1 MSPTEKKPIKKTAKR
16 GRPKQTKDGQSNR
29 TLILESAL
37 KEFALHGFEG
47 AKISDIAK
55 RAGVVTPA
63 VNYHFKSKEDL
74 WKSSMEYS
82 FDVLLKNS
90 NLSLDGA
97 LQDLDDLSFLRV
109 LVRQFIRYTMH
120 HPEHPRIILLEGM
133 RDTSRSKW
141 LIEKFIYPL
150 HDNYKELFSRLQDK
164 GIIKP
169 FLEPELTLFSMM
181 TGAVLALETNISMV
195 GDLYDIDQEDEN
207 FWIEQENSMVNI
219 LFNGILTSPE

>member
-1 MSPTEKKPIKKTAKR
+1 MTQAKKEPVKKAAKR
-16 GRPKQTKDGQSNR
+16 GRPKQNKDGHSNR

-37 KEFALHGFEG
+37 KEFAMHGFEG
-47 AKISDIAK
+47 AKISEIAQ

-74 WKSSMEYS
+74 WKSSMEHS
-82 FDVLLKNS
+82 FDELLKNS

-109 LVRQFIRYTMH
+109 LVRQFIRYTINN
-120 HPEHPRIILLEGM
+120 PEHPRIILLEGM
-133 RDTSRSKW
+133 RDTERGKW
-141 LIEKFIYPL
+141 LIEKFISPL
-150 HDNYKELFSRLQDK
+150 HDNYKELFSRLQKK

-169 FLEPELTLFSMM
+169 FVEPELTLFSMM

-195 GDLYDIDQEDEN
+195 GHIYNIDYEDEN
-207 FWIEQENSMVNI
+207 FWNEQENAMVSI
-219 LFNGILTSPE
+219 LFNGILTDPE